1 MLTLPRPLPTPRST
15 NSGALSAALLAL
27 LVVVGLIVLG
37 LGLSVGSYNG
47 LQARKTAVEQK
58 IAALDSTYKRRFDLI
73 PNLVETVKGAA
84 DFEQTTLQNVVEARA
99 GVGRATLPADVTDP
113 AQMEAYLK
121 AQATLGGA
129 LSRLL
134 VVAEQY
140 PALKATQQFGELQ
153 VQLEGT
159 ENRINVARSDWTVA
173 VAAYNTKLRSFPGN
187 VIGGLF
193 GFTELPQYKAEEAER
208 AVPKVD
214 FGSKQ

>member
-153 VQLEGT
+153 AQLAGT

-187 VIGGLF
+187 VIGGMF
-193 GFTELPQYKAEEAER
+193 GFAELPQYKAEETER
-208 AVPKVD
+208 VVPKVD